1 MVVKYSL
8 GGIARLG
15 DGLWIFRLS
24 RGVFDVTPDWAGR
37 SEWILDIDGDGD
49 FEVIPSDDRWFGFF
63 FGCSHCGPWVTVV
76 LDRTDGAFVPACR
89 SYPKIFEALGE
100 NRLATLRDPE
110 RDHNPWLL
118 FEYRIGAAL
127 ELAQIGRVDEAQA
140 LYDETLRLSA
150 ERRSKGVWLQD
161 ERWDPAAYEEQTKA
175 VFGPLLRGAAEFAD
189 TSCSVSAVRAE
200 STHSGLIRR
209 IESFRGKPR

>member
-1 MVVKYSL
+1 M
-8 GGIARLG
+8 
-15 DGLWIFRLS
+15 
-24 RGVFDVTPDWAGR
+24 
-37 SEWILDIDGDGD
+37 
-49 FEVIPSDDRWFGFF
+49 
-63 FGCSHCGPWVTVV
+63 
-76 LDRTDGAFVPACR
+76 
-89 SYPKIFEALGE
+89 
-100 NRLATLRDPE
+100 
-110 RDHNPWLL
+110 
-118 FEYRIGAAL
+118 
-127 ELAQIGRVDEAQA
+127 DEAQA